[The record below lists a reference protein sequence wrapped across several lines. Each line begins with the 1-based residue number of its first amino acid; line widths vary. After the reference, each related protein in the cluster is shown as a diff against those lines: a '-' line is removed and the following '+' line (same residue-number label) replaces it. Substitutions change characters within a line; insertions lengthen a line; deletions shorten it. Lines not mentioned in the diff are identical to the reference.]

1 MARTDEPR
9 RSTDAARA
17 LAAIEFHRV
26 LEHVASFAATDRGRD
41 AVLAMAPAGEAREA
55 KLRLDA
61 VAETRDFLS
70 RKPAWDVP
78 PFADPGDALK
88 RLALEGSAL
97 SGADLARISGLL
109 NASGELRRALSEEA
123 RQLPGLDALR
133 QDLFVDDG
141 LRRELARA
149 IGEDGRVLDAAS
161 KPLARL
167 RSRLVGAHKRVVA
180 HLESVLAGLPER
192 HRVPDA
198 SVSVRDGR
206 FVIPVR
212 REGKR
217 TVGGYVHDESASGAT
232 VFVEPPSAIA
242 MTNAVRET
250 ERAERREVERI
261 LRALAERCRPCCRAL
276 GASLAAL
283 VEMDRRV
290 ALARAADAW
299 NGHVP
304 EVASG
309 SPLTI
314 RQGRHPLLAAAGA
327 GPVPF
332 DVDLPAEGAVVVVT
346 GPNAG
351 GKTVFLKS
359 VGLIASL
366 AQSGVVPPVGP
377 GTRLP
382 AFRSFFA
389 DIGDQQSISDHLST
403 FSAHL
408 ANLRGVLEG
417 ADGHALV
424 LVDEPGAG
432 TDPGEGEALARA
444 VVETLAERGCMAVVT
459 SHMSGLKRLAAP
471 GNRIANAS
479 MEFDAER
486 LEPTFRF
493 LWGRPGRSFGLAM
506 ARGLGFP
513 AAVLDRAAR
522 CRDETEAGL
531 DDLLSSLERKE
542 RRAARKAEQL
552 EAERERVH
560 ALRGELERREAALA
574 EATETRLAEAR
585 AQARGLLLDARREVE
600 DAIAA
605 LQDRVGRSRAL
616 DAAAREARQAV
627 ERAAARTQ
635 DDGKRA
641 APAPAPSR
649 GGGHPEPGQWVAVAG
664 SSARGRVLA
673 VEGGRAVVDAAGL
686 RMTVPL
692 DRLRASEAGPGGP
705 AERPAAPGRTTTRR
719 DDKGWRIGAASEEP
733 PVPSRTRTR
742 PAFGRRFPGGDIDGT
757 FRSAPSPEIDLR
769 GRRADEAEAALVKA
783 LDDASAADL
792 RLLRVIHGKGTGA
805 LRERVAEVLD
815 GGPRVE
821 EFRLG
826 QPGEGGGGVTV
837 ARVG

>member
-1 MARTDEPR
+1 MARADEPR
-9 RSTDAARA
+9 PPRETERA
-17 LAAIEFHRV
+17 LGAIEFHRV
-26 LEHVASFAATDRGRD
+26 LNHVASFAATDRGRD
-41 AVLAMAPAGEAREA
+41 AVLGMTPAGEACEA
-55 KLRLDA
+55 KARLDA
-61 VAETRDFLS
+61 VAETRRFLI
-70 RKPAWDVP
+70 RRPAWDVP
-78 PFADPGDALK
+78 PFTDPGDALR
-88 RLALEGSAL
+88 RLALEGAAL
-97 SGADLARISGLL
+97 AGADLARISALL

-123 RQLPGLDALR
+123 QELSSLSALR
-133 QDLFVDDG
+133 KELFSDDG

-167 RSRLVGAHKRVVA
+167 RSRLAGAHKRVVA
-180 HLESVLAGLPER
+180 HLESVLAGLAER

-217 TVGGYVHDESASGAT
+217 VVGGWVHDESASGAT

-250 ERAERREVERI
+250 ERAERREAQRI
-261 LRALAERCRPCCRAL
+261 LRSLAERCRPFCQAL
-276 GASLAAL
+276 CATLAAL

-299 NGHVP
+299 NGHAP
-304 EVASG
+304 EIASR

-314 RQGRHPLLAAAGA
+314 RQGRHPLLAAAGVR
-327 GPVPF
+327 PTPF
-332 DVDLPAEGAVVVVT
+332 DLDLPAEGAVVVVT

-359 VGLIASL
+359 VGLIATL

-389 DIGDQQSISDHLST
+389 DVGDQQSISDHLST

-408 ANLRGVLEG
+408 ANLRRVLEG
-417 ADGHALV
+417 AGSRALV

-432 TDPGEGEALARA
+432 TDPREGEALARA
-444 VVETLAERGCMAVVT
+444 VVETLAERGCIAVVT
-459 SHMSGLKRLAAP
+459 SHLGGLKRLAAP

-479 MEFDAER
+479 LEFDAAR
-486 LEPTFRF
+486 LAPTFRF

-513 AAVLDRAAR
+513 AAVLDRAVQ
-522 CRDETEAGL
+522 CRDETEMRL

-542 RRAARKAEQL
+542 RRAAQLAEEL
-552 EAERERVH
+552 DAERVRVH

-574 EATETRLAEAR
+574 EAAETRLADAR
-585 AQARGLLLDARREVE
+585 AQARRLLLDARREVE
-600 DAIAA
+600 EAIAA
-605 LQDRVGRSRAL
+605 LRARVGRGQAL
-616 DAAAREARQAV
+616 DAAAREARRAV

-635 DDGKRA
+635 NDGMRG
-641 APAPAPSR
+641 APAPNRAGGAP
-649 GGGHPEPGQWVAVAG
+649 ELGQWVAVAG
-664 SSARGRVLA
+664 SAARARVLA

-686 RMTVPL
+686 RMTVPFEQ
-692 DRLRASEAGPGGP
+692 LRPSEAGPGGP
-705 AERPAAPGRTTTRR
+705 NRRPP
-719 DDKGWRIGAASEEP
+719 
-733 PVPSRTRTR
+733 PSRAATRSS
-742 PAFGRRFPGGDIDGT
+742 FGRRLPGDEFDGP
-757 FRSAPSPEIDLR
+757 FRPAPSPEIDLR
-769 GRRADEAEAALVKA
+769 GQRADEAEAALVKA
-783 LDDASAADL
+783 LDDASAADV

-805 LRERVAEVLD
+805 LRERVAEVL
-815 GGPRVE
+815 GGDPRVE